1 MENMVVKSTN
11 GRDHWTALKELFEM
25 IRDFNL
31 KLNQKKYLFGG
42 LAGKYFGFMLTQRG
56 EKCSLTY

>member
-1 MENMVVKSTN
+1 MVVKSTN

-42 LAGKYFGFMLTQRG
+42 LAGKHMIRDMYNHLRI
-56 EKCSLTY
+56 